1 MHQLL
6 ELFTHQDQN
15 NRFFSIIINS
25 KPESFEGNDLIPPE
39 KDAMIVATCDDKVN
53 GDSRF
58 GPVYAGK
65 PNFDFYIV
73 KCPNGCADGGK
84 INVRY

>member
-1 MHQLL
+1 
-6 ELFTHQDQN
+6 
-15 NRFFSIIINS
+15 
-25 KPESFEGNDLIPPE
+25 
-39 KDAMIVATCDDKVN
+39 MIVATCDDKVN
-53 GDSRF
+53 GDLRF

-84 INVRY
+84 VNVILFNICLQAYG

>member
-1 MHQLL
+1 
-6 ELFTHQDQN
+6 
-15 NRFFSIIINS
+15 
-25 KPESFEGNDLIPPE
+25 
-39 KDAMIVATCDDKVN
+39 MIVATCDDKVN

-84 INVRY
+84 INAFGQWIHPEESGICKAAIVDNAMPPSGGVVGVGIGVGL